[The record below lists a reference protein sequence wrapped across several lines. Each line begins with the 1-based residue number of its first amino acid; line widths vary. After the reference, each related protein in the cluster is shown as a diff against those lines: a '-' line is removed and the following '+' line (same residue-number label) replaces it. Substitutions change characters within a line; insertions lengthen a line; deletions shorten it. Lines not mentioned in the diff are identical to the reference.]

1 LPAKT
6 ARIDEEHHPARFDS
20 LDDGTKKIA
29 KELEAAAIKW
39 QRARPLH
46 ESVHQTW
53 NDWDDFSTVRI
64 QELHTAQIRLLGEWV
79 TGEATPYVSELNDYR
94 QAIIKVWASREPD

>member
-1 LPAKT
+1 MPAKT

-29 KELEAAAIKW
+29 EELEAAAIKW

-64 QELHTAQIRLLGEWV
+64 QELHTAQILLLGEWV